1 MFQNISGYTVQ
12 ERKKETT
19 NRWSEVLQKNNILIY
34 ILSFMLSFVG
44 IGGDFS
50 LFSVSILGA
59 CFSSSIPLLGVV
71 VITLVGNMIG
81 FGAVG
86 ALEYFLTS
94 LIFLVSLFILKP
106 KYNEDERN
114 EKIKVAKNLAVAVFL
129 VQIVKAMFSS
139 FTVYD
144 LLLSITYSIIVVAF
158 YKIFVNSLSVIE
170 NLGEKKAFSIEE
182 VIRDKSSISD
192 SRKCFWRFINT
203 WIFH

>member
-1 MFQNISGYTVQ
+1 
-12 ERKKETT
+12 
-19 NRWSEVLQKNNILIY
+19 
-34 ILSFMLSFVG
+34 
-44 IGGDFS
+44 
-50 LFSVSILGA
+50 
-59 CFSSSIPLLGVV
+59 
-71 VITLVGNMIG
+71 MIG
-81 FGAVG
+81 FGAGG

-106 KYNEDERN
+106 KYNEDEKN

-158 YKIFVNSLSVIE
+158 YKIFVNSISVIE